1 MMRAALLTLMAAV
14 AAYPD
19 TVTTTDH
26 LSLNGTL
33 TKMSDRTVTLEAK
46 FSAGPKTLQIP
57 MGMIDSIEFNS
68 IAFNP
73 GAPPKTFGLGPGT
86 GPAPKQTPAQAAE
99 KDVVVLR
106 GNQRKACKLVSVDEA
121 VVRCE
126 GKGNEYSRKIVLRVL
141 IGAGR

>member
-14 AAYPD
+14 GAYAD

-26 LSLNGTL
+26 LSLNGIVTRML
-33 TKMSDRTVTLEAK
+33 NATVTLEAR
-46 FSAGPKTLQIP
+46 FSAGLRSLQIP

-68 IAFNP
+68 VAFNP

-86 GPAPKQTPAQAAE
+86 GTASKQTQQQAVE

-106 GNQRKACKLVSVDEA
+106 GNQRKACKLVSIDEA
-121 VVRCE
+121 MVRCE